1 MTTQTWDVGRLRPLV
16 LVGGGGF
23 AGAVLRYALAVGL
36 PSSFPVGTLVANVFG
51 TFLLGVLLYEAQRAD
66 LFGRQTRLVL
76 GTGFC
81 SSLTTYS
88 TFAVETS
95 QLAPGLAAA
104 NVGLNYTLGFAAVAL
119 GRLAARWLW

>member
-1 MTTQTWDVGRLRPLV
+1 MTTRARITERARPLV
-16 LVGGGGF
+16 LVAVGGF
-23 AGAVLRYALAVGL
+23 AGAVLRHVLAVGL
-36 PSSFPVGTLVANVFG
+36 PASFPVGTLVANVFG
-51 TFLLGVLLYEAQRAD
+51 TFLLGVLLYEVQMAD
-66 LFGRQTRLVL
+66 LLGRQTRLIL

-104 NVGLNYTLGFAAVAL
+104 NVGLNYALGFAAVLL
-119 GRLAARWLW
+119 GRLTAGWLS